1 MAKIVDKAKKR
12 KEIALSCKELFL
24 EKGMKVTVSEL
35 AKAAGIGK
43 GTIYEYFKNKEDIIF
58 EILNL
63 LIEEFNKDFFVKLSS
78 ADTVF
83 EKLLIFAEFFYKDY
97 EDLQKIYKEFLSI
110 NLTSS
115 NSEMKQ
121 FATKSKEFYY
131 KVLEDILNYGIERKE
146 LKKKAVKYKRIIYN
160 MCEGLFIESET
171 TELIKNKEKEF
182 KNEITLLYKLL
193 KKDKK

>member
-1 MAKIVDKAKKR
+1 MAKIVDKAEKR
-12 KEIALSCKELFL
+12 KEIALSCKDLFL
-24 EKGMKVTVSEL
+24 EKGMKVTVLEL
-35 AKAAGIGK
+35 SRAAGIGK

-63 LIEEFNKDFFVKLSS
+63 LIEEFNKEFFVRLNSVESS
-78 ADTVF
+78 F
-83 EKLLIFAEFFYKDY
+83 EKLLVFAQFFYKDY
-97 EDLQKIYKEFLSI
+97 KDLQKIYKEFLSI

-115 NSEMKQ
+115 NSEMRQ

-146 LKKKAVKYKRIIYN
+146 LKRNATQYKKIIYN

-171 TELIKNKEKEF
+171 TNLVKDKEKEF
-182 KNEITLLYKLL
+182 KKELKLIYGLLSEKN
-193 KKDKK
+193 

>member
-63 LIEEFNKDFFVKLSS
+63 LIEEFNKDFFIRLNT
-78 ADTVF
+78 ANTAF

-97 EDLQKIYKEFLSI
+97 KDLQEIYKEFLSI

-131 KVLEDILNYGIERKE
+131 NVLEDILNYGIERKE
-146 LKKKAVKYKRIIYN
+146 LKKKAVKYKKIIYN

>member
-1 MAKIVDKAKKR
+1 MAKLINKQEKR
-12 KEIALSCKELFL
+12 KEIALNCKELFL
-24 EKGMKVTVSEL
+24 EKGMKVTISAL
-35 AKAAGIGK
+35 ADAANIGK

-63 LIEEFNKDFFVKLSS
+63 LIEEFNKDFFVRLNS

-83 EKLLIFAEFFYKDY
+83 EKLLIFAEFFYRDY
-97 EDLQKIYKEFLSI
+97 KDLQKIYKEFLSI

-115 NSEMKQ
+115 NKEIKQ

-131 KVLEDILNYGIERKE
+131 QVLEDILNYGIEKNE
-146 LKKKAVKYKRIIYN
+146 LKKNSIEYKKIIYN

-171 TELIKNKEKEF
+171 TELIRDKEKEF
-182 KNEITLLYKLL
+182 KKELSLLYKLL
-193 KKDKK
+193 KKDNK